1 MACNVLAIAPKKV
14 IMIEG
19 NPKTKSLLEKRNVEV
34 YTYKGLEISLKGSG
48 GPTCL
53 TKPFFRKQLSKENA
67 KE

>member
-19 NPKTKSLLEKRNVEV
+19 NPLTKKLLEKNNVKV
-34 YTYKGLEISLKGSG
+34 YTYKGSEISLKGSG

-53 TKPFFRKQLSKENA
+53 TKPLFREPLNK
-67 KE
+67 